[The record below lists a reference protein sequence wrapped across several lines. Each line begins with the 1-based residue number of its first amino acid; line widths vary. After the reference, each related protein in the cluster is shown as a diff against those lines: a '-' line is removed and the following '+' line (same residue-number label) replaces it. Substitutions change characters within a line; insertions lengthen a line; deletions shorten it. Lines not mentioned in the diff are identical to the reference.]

1 MSSKT
6 VAIITTNANIGI
18 NLFESPVFTY
28 IELVAITINNDSN
41 TSWILLRLIFNFI
54 SPYSEL
60 YF

>member
-28 IELVAITINNDSN
+28 IEFVVITINNDIN
-41 TSWILLRLIFNFI
+41 TSWILFRLIFNFI